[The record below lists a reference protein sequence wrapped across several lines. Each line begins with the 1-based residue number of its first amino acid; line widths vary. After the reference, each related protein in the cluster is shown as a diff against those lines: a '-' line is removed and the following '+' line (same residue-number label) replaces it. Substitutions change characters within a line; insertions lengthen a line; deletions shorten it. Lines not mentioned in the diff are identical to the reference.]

1 MAYLLFVDESGI
13 DHSESPYD
21 ILAGICVKDINL
33 WSLIQEI
40 KKIQEDLFCDY
51 YRIGQIELK
60 VENVNQ
66 RLIPQI
72 SQTTPA
78 KISSIAF
85 IDH

>member
-40 KKIQEDLFCDY
+40 KKKF
-51 YRIGQIELK
+51 K
-60 VENVNQ
+60 
-66 RLIPQI
+66 
-72 SQTTPA
+72 
-78 KISSIAF
+78 KIYFAI
-85 IDH
+85 IIV

>member
-40 KKIQEDLFCDY
+40 KKI
-51 YRIGQIELK
+51 K
-60 VENVNQ
+60 
-66 RLIPQI
+66 
-72 SQTTPA
+72 
-78 KISSIAF
+78 KIYLAIIIVQDKSS
-85 IDH
+85 